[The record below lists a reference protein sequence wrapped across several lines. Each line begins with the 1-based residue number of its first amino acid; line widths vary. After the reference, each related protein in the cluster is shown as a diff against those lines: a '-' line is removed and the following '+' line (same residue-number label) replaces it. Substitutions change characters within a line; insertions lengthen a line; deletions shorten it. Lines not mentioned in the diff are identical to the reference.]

1 MPLDPR
7 EREIVSDL
15 ISAVRTL
22 AAQVLA
28 VHLQLGAVRTLLARK
43 GTISEAELGV
53 ALTELDAISSADEL
67 LNRSTPSVDD
77 VFEGLLRRLETG
89 D

>member
-1 MPLDPR
+1 M
-7 EREIVSDL
+7 SDL

-28 VHLQLGAVRTLLARK
+28 LHLQLGAVRTLLARK

-77 VFEGLLRRLETG
+77 VFEGLLRRLEAG

>member
-1 MPLDPR
+1 
-7 EREIVSDL
+7 VSDL

-28 VHLQLGAVRTLLARK
+28 LHLQLGAVRTLLARK

-77 VFEGLLRRLETG
+77 VFEGLLRRLEAG

>member
-1 MPLDPR
+1 MPLDAR

-28 VHLQLGAVRTLLARK
+28 LHLQLGAVRTLLARK